1 VLRTCCDAILEE
13 NKVLISLSKV
23 SFLLHLKFARNRGTI
38 HVGVRMAFLRRS
50 AENIAAI
57 LPLIGI
63 AACISYVITKQLF
76 GGIQPPVETPAISTK
91 AAPHVPIIRVTAVTE
106 DTAQTLRPGQLAGQ
120 ALRRALT
127 LRDAMAG
134 PVQEASS
141 TVPIPKPR
149 PKNFEDASR
158 TTLIGK
164 SGRPDN
170 LTK

>member
-1 VLRTCCDAILEE
+1 MV
-13 NKVLISLSKV
+13 
-23 SFLLHLKFARNRGTI
+23 
-38 HVGVRMAFLRRS
+38 FLRRS
-50 AENIAAI
+50 AENIAVI

-76 GGIQPPVETPAISTK
+76 GGIQPPGESLALSTK
-91 AAPHVPIIRVTAVTE
+91 AASRVPITRTTAVTE
-106 DTAQTLRPGQLAGQ
+106 DTAQTVRPGQIAGQ

-134 PVQEASS
+134 PVQEALS

-158 TTLIGK
+158 TTLIGG
-164 SGRPDN
+164 SRRPDN